1 MANGKEIKAVYD
13 MMKKIYV
20 ETHKLLIAINDRFEQ
35 EGFEAVGD
43 NSVMWGKWDS
53 LPICPLLVT
62 LFHAA
67 SVCEG
72 KGLEEGGRGKS
83 DVRWQC

>member
-20 ETHKLLIAINDRFEQ
+20 ETSKLLIVINDRFEQ

-43 NSVMWGKWDS
+43 NSVMWGKS
-53 LPICPLLVT
+53 NHYRYPSIGYLISCSECL
-62 LFHAA
+62 
-67 SVCEG
+67 
-72 KGLEEGGRGKS
+72 
-83 DVRWQC
+83 